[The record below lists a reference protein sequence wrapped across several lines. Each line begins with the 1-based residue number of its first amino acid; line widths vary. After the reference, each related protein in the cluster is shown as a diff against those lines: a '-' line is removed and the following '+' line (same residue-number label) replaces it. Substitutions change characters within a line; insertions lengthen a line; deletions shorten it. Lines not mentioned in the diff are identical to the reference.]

1 MPYSRCAPTGDANA
15 VDAATQGPARTG
27 RWRIAPTETRRAMK
41 RRTLL
46 SLAALL
52 PVAHARAVEYPAVT
66 PRPLVFPRDH
76 GSHPEYR
83 SEWWYL
89 TGWLDAV
96 PQPIG
101 VQITFFRTRTDVD
114 PANPSRFA
122 AQQLIIAH
130 AAIADPAQGSLVK
143 DERIARA
150 GFGIAGASELD
161 TDVNLDRWRF
171 RRGAD
176 GTYQCTVPARGF
188 TLQFNATPTQPLLLQ
203 GNDGFSRK
211 GPQLA
216 QASYYYSQPQLD
228 LQATL
233 RRDGTTRKLDGRGW
247 LDHEWSSTL
256 LDPDAAGWDWVGI
269 NLDDG
274 AALTAFQIRRRGS
287 GGKLYAYASLR
298 AAGASLPRTSRPDE
312 VDFEPLDRW
321 TSPRT
326 RGIWPVAQRIR
337 VGQRTFETRPLF
349 ADQELD
355 SRAST
360 GAVYWEGASR
370 LLEGGRP
377 VGRGYLEMTG
387 YVEPIRL

>member
-1 MPYSRCAPTGDANA
+1 
-15 VDAATQGPARTG
+15 
-27 RWRIAPTETRRAMK
+27 MK
-41 RRTLL
+41 RRAF
-46 SLAALL
+46 LAAAAL
-52 PVAHARAVEYPAVT
+52 PFVRAHAVEFPAVT

-76 GSHPEYR
+76 GAHPDYR
-83 SEWWYL
+83 TEWWYL
-89 TGWLDAV
+89 TGWLDAT

-101 VQITFFRTRTDVD
+101 FQITFFRTRTEID

-130 AAIADPAQGSLVK
+130 AAIADPARGSLLK

-150 GFGIAGASELD
+150 GFGIAGASEAD
-161 TDVNLDRWRF
+161 TDVRLDRWRF
-171 RRGAD
+171 RRRVD
-176 GTYQCTVPARGF
+176 GSYECSAPARGF
-188 TLQFNATPTQPLLLQ
+188 TLQFTATPTQPLLLQ
-203 GNDGFSRK
+203 GESGFSRK

-216 QASYYYSQPQLD
+216 QASYYYSQPQLQV
-228 LQATL
+228 QATL
-233 RRDGTTRKLDGRGW
+233 QRDGVERKFAGRAW

-256 LDPDAAGWDWVGI
+256 LDPDAAGWDWVGM

-287 GGKLYAYASLR
+287 GEKLYAYASLR
-298 AAGASLPRTSRPDE
+298 ETGTAKAQLFAADE
-312 VDFEPLDRW
+312 VNFDAIERW
-321 TSPRT
+321 ASPRT
-326 RGIWPVAQRIR
+326 RGAWPVAQRIR
-337 VGQRTFETRPLF
+337 VGRRTFETRPLF

-360 GAVYWEGASR
+360 SAVYWEGAS
-370 LLEGGRP
+370 LLTESGRR

>member
-1 MPYSRCAPTGDANA
+1 
-15 VDAATQGPARTG
+15 
-27 RWRIAPTETRRAMK
+27 MK
-41 RRTLL
+41 RRTVL

-52 PVAHARAVEYPAVT
+52 PVARAHTVDFPAVT

-83 SEWWYL
+83 TEWWYL
-89 TGWLDAV
+89 TGWLDAA

-101 VQITFFRTRTDVD
+101 VQITFFRTRTEVD

-130 AAIADPAQGSLVK
+130 AAIADPAQGSLIK

-171 RRGAD
+171 RHGAD
-176 GTYQCTVPARGF
+176 GTYQCTVSARGF
-188 TLQFNATPTQPLLLQ
+188 VLQFNATPTQPLLLQ
-203 GNDGFSRK
+203 GKDGFSRK

-216 QASYYYSQPQLD
+216 QASYYYSQPQLQ

-233 RRDGTTRKLDGRGW
+233 MRNGITRTLDGRAW

-256 LDPDAAGWDWVGI
+256 LDPDATGWDWVGI

-287 GGKLYAYASLR
+287 GEKLYAYASLR
-298 AAGASLPRTSRPDE
+298 AAGASLPRIYRSDE
-312 VDFEPLDRW
+312 VDFESIDRW

-326 RGIWPVAQRIR
+326 RADWPVAQRLR
-337 VGQRTFETRPLF
+337 VGDRKFETRPLF